1 MKIYM
6 TESGPYM
13 YFVPGREPDEVD
25 PNGYPSLLYIED
37 LNPQLETR
45 WALSRKDRFLIGVRF
60 ILSCWWR

>member
-13 YFVPGREPDEVD
+13 YFVPGKKSILGDEHT
-25 PNGYPSLLYIED
+25 YPSLLYIED
-37 LNPQLETR
+37 LNPQLSTR
-45 WALSRKDRFLIGVRF
+45 WRLSRKDRFLIGVRF